1 MKKAFEVDS
10 DDPYIQT
17 RLVIYFILKNEIL
30 KAKKIYSFLD
40 KESKENLLYDID
52 DLKEEGIKNINFD
65 EFNEWW
71 LVNDEL

>member
-1 MKKAFEVDS
+1 M
-10 DDPYIQT
+10 
-17 RLVIYFILKNEIL
+17 IYFILKNEIL

-65 EFNEWW
+65 EFKIWIIGCFDCMNSNHC
-71 LVNDEL
+71 VIDFMD

>member
-1 MKKAFEVDS
+1 M
-10 DDPYIQT
+10 
-17 RLVIYFILKNEIL
+17 IYFILKNEIL

-65 EFNEWW
+65 EFKI
-71 LVNDEL
+71 